1 MKTDDYVDV
10 KVTEGK
16 PVETEAKPK
25 KAPAKKAVK
34 EKKEEVKEES
44 KTFQQKLFQLAE
56 DVAELAGDFVK
67 DGYNP
72 SQSYE
77 YVRAQQ
83 YKTIFRKALAKNRL
97 RHKMDDVTIQIN
109 NLEKSDKMILTLYH
123 AMLTI
128 KDVDSDEQE
137 TYMLWSQGADNLD
150 KGLSKAKTLM
160 LKDFIKT
167 NYLVSDA
174 EDDPEADKGP
184 KTTTKRKFTSPAE
197 KKADV
202 KKAVK
207 DDNLA
212 NEEDTTRITEGI
224 KKIREASGDA
234 EYGEKTLTEVGK
246 GITATRATVILT
258 KLEMKAGEYD
268 ELEI

>member
-10 KVTEGK
+10 DVIEDE
-16 PVETEAKPK
+16 PVEMEVKPK
-25 KAPAKKAVK
+25 KTPAKKVVK
-34 EKKEEVKEES
+34 EKKEEVKEEP
-44 KTFQQKLFQLAE
+44 KTFQHKLFQLAE
-56 DVAELAGDFVK
+56 DVAEMASQFVK

-72 SQSYE
+72 SQAYE

-174 EDDPEADKGP
+174 EDDLEADKDP
-184 KTTTKRKFTSPAE
+184 KATTKRKFTSPAE

-202 KKAVK
+202 EKAVK
-207 DDNLA
+207 DNNPA
-212 NEEDTTRITEGI
+212 SKEDVTRITEGI
-224 KKIREASGDA
+224 KKIREASGD
-234 EYGEKTLTEVGK
+234 EGYGEKTLTEVGK

-258 KLEMKAGEYD
+258 KLEMKAGEYN

>member
-10 KVTEGK
+10 EVTEGE
-16 PVETEAKPK
+16 PVEMEAKPK

-174 EDDPEADKGP
+174 EDDPEADKGT
-184 KTTTKRKFTSPAE
+184 KATTKRKFVSPAE
-197 KKADV
+197 RKADV
-202 KKAVK
+202 EKAVK
-207 DDNLA
+207 DTDVADKETVN
-212 NEEDTTRITEGI
+212 RIEEGI
-224 KKIREASGDA
+224 KKIREASGD
-234 EYGEKTLTEVGK
+234 EGYGEKTLTEVTK
-246 GITATRATVILT
+246 GVTATRATVILT
-258 KLEMKAGEYD
+258 KLELKAGEYD
-268 ELEI
+268 GLEI

>member
-1 MKTDDYVDV
+1 VKTDDYVDV
-10 KVTEGK
+10 EDE
-16 PVETEAKPK
+16 PVEMDVKPK
-25 KAPAKKAVK
+25 KTPAEKAVK
-34 EKKEEVKEES
+34 EKKEEVKEEIM
-44 KTFQQKLFQLAE
+44 TFQQKLFQLAE
-56 DVAELAGDFVK
+56 DVAQLASDFVM

-83 YKTIFRKALAKNRL
+83 YKTIFRKSLSKNRL
-97 RHKMDDVTIQIN
+97 RHKIDDVTMQIN
-109 NLEKSDKMILTLYH
+109 NLEKSDKMVLTLYH
-123 AMLTI
+123 AILTI

-137 TYMLWSQGADNLD
+137 TYMLWSQGADILD

-174 EDDPEADKGP
+174 EDDPEYDKG
-184 KTTTKRKFTSPAE
+184 TKRKFVAPAE

-202 KKAVK
+202 AKAVK
-207 DDNLA
+207 DDNPA
-212 NEEDTTRITEGI
+212 SNEDTTRITEGI

-234 EYGEKTLTEVGK
+234 EYGEKTLTEVAK
-246 GITATRATVILT
+246 GVTATRATVILT
-258 KLEMKAGEYD
+258 KLEMKAGEYN

>member
-10 KVTEGK
+10 EVIEDE
-16 PVETEAKPK
+16 PVEMEVKPK

-34 EKKEEVKEES
+34 EKKEVKEES
-44 KTFQQKLFQLAE
+44 MTFQQKLFQLAE
-56 DVAELAGDFVK
+56 DVAELASDFVK

-184 KTTTKRKFTSPAE
+184 KATTKRKFVSPAE

-207 DDNLA
+207 DTGTADK
-212 NEEDTTRITEGI
+212 ETVGRIEAGI
-224 KKIREASGDA
+224 KKIREASGD
-234 EYGEKTLTEVGK
+234 EGYGEKTLNEVAK
-246 GITATRATVILT
+246 GVTATRATVILT
-258 KLEMKAGEYD
+258 KLELKAGEYNL
-268 ELEI
+268 EL